1 MLGHTRSTF
10 STFSVTEREMKK
22 TKKGKDLRSRRKHE
36 RCGAKKGNCSYCESN
51 RTHKKVRGAL
61 GADEIREHKD
71 QDN

>member
-1 MLGHTRSTF
+1 
-10 STFSVTEREMKK
+10 MKK